1 MDGFPSTVR
10 CQSTTYLRAGKTTAL
25 RANATHEETR
35 EREERGVLV
44 AAQNSPS
51 GFSSRLQPREFRIE
65 LESYRFYTVDFYFS
79 LF

>member
-1 MDGFPSTVR
+1 MVFPPLFVVR
-10 CQSTTYLRAGKTTAL
+10 VLLTCALGKTTAL

-44 AAQNSPS
+44 AAQNSRS